1 MPCQSHALHV
11 PADVQRTQ
19 TQVDFLEARAGELDE
34 DTLKKSTAEFESLR
48 DSVPPHEL
56 GVLLRKPLNERIMAL
71 RARSESSLPAVAA
84 TNNDAPVL
92 MRAPSQIS
100 EAPSSSNDTL
110 QRALTA
116 SLSFALS
123 ESDEAGAGTSD
134 CGQLTEAVSLF
145 REPLDLTLAE
155 GLAMPRPFSASLA
168 ESLESQRGFISAAA
182 MVEAEAIVVQQQE
195 AEKFKAKIK
204 AEEIRRNIDSEVVQE
219 QEQEKEQEQQQQQ
232 QKEQETVYDRNPNA
246 AEPWEVSELGLS

>member
-1 MPCQSHALHV
+1 MGDKV
-11 PADVQRTQ
+11 E
-19 TQVDFLEARAGELDE
+19 FLEGMVLSLDTVDIKT
-34 DTLKKSTAEFESLR
+34 DTAIFESLR
-48 DSVPPHEL
+48 DSVPAQEL
-56 GVLLRKPLNERIMAL
+56 AALLRKPLSERISFL
-71 RARSESSLPAVAA
+71 RERAEVGGLTEPVGGS
-84 TNNDAPVL
+84 TNSDVPL
-92 MRAPSQIS
+92 LSRAPSALARMS
-100 EAPSSSNDTL
+100 SNLSSNDTL

-155 GLAMPRPFSASLA
+155 SLAMPRPFSASLA